1 MISTCAL
8 YNRTY
13 FLIKSHKTEGNNKLP
28 IGENYGVQLGMNNN
42 EALE

>member
-13 FLIKSHKTEGNNKLP
+13 SLNKMAKIKGNNKLP
-28 IGENYGVQLGMNNN
+28 IAENYGVHEGTNNN
-42 EALE
+42 